1 MRRDD
6 PHVGDSGRL
15 PIRMYP
21 AVGSRP
27 AEPVP
32 RSRQSTHLACKE
44 NTCRVKYFIGVRGDI
59 VTQSDLPSPSTK
71 RWVIRRKAEI
81 VLAVEGGLLSLEDAC
96 QRYQLTR
103 EEFSSW
109 KNAVEQHGLMGLRST
124 HLQDFRR
131 PRTWP

>member
-6 PHVGDSGRL
+6 AHVGNYRRS
-15 PIRMYP
+15 PIP
-21 AVGSRP
+21 AAGVPP
-27 AEPVP
+27 AQPVP
-32 RSRQSTHLACKE
+32 GTRQSRYLGCKE

-59 VTQSDLPSPSTK
+59 VTQSDLPSPRTK
-71 RWVIRRKAEI
+71 RWVIRRKAEN

-96 QRYQLTR
+96 QRYQLTH

-124 HLQDFRR
+124 HLQDYRGTRAR
-131 PRTWP
+131 P